1 MLLFYKFTGME
12 DVTMKR
18 VRVIVGGRVQGV
30 GFRYYVANGAKQHCI
45 KGYVQNLSD
54 GRVEID
60 AEGESENIHHFLSD
74 CKKGP
79 NFSRVDTFLVSDIPF
94 YGFDRF
100 KIK

>member
-1 MLLFYKFTGME
+1 
-12 DVTMKR
+12 MKR

-30 GFRYYVANGAKQHCI
+30 GFRYFVAKGARAYCI
-45 KGYVQNLSD
+45 SGYVQNLSD

-60 AEGESENIHHFLSD
+60 AEGESENIHHFLNT

-79 NFSRVDTFLVSDIPF
+79 DISEVDTFLVSEIPY
-94 YGFDRF
+94 YGFNRF

>member
-1 MLLFYKFTGME
+1 
-12 DVTMKR
+12 MKR

-30 GFRYYVANGAKQHCI
+30 GFRYFVANGARRHSVS
-45 KGYVQNLSD
+45 GYVQNLSD

-60 AEGESENIHHFLSD
+60 AEGENENIHHFLNT
-74 CKKGP
+74 CKTGP
-79 NFSRVDTFLVSDIPF
+79 ALSRVDIFLVSDVPF

>member
-1 MLLFYKFTGME
+1 
-12 DVTMKR
+12 MKR

-30 GFRYYVANGAKQHCI
+30 GFRYYVANGAKEHCI
-45 KGYVQNLSD
+45 NGYVQNLPD

-60 AEGESENIHHFLSD
+60 AEGESENIHHFLTQ
-74 CKKGP
+74 CKHGP
-79 NFSRVDTFLVSDIPF
+79 ALSKVDTFLVSDIPY